1 MEDRTT
7 PVRTAPPIGNAQ
19 TAAAARRER
28 FRMAP
33 AAARRER
40 FRMAPAAAAR
50 RERRQL
56 QRARR

>member
-7 PVRTAPPIGNAQ
+7 PVRTAPPIGIAQ
-19 TAAAARRER
+19 TEV
-28 FRMAP
+28 
-33 AAARRER
+33 AARRER

-50 RERRQL
+50 RERRQP